1 MTMKKPGWKLLSCL
15 GLVFAFLL
23 LTREA
28 SAQADFYKN
37 KTLTIIQARS
47 PGGTGDM
54 RVRAII
60 PFLQKYIPG
69 NPVIVSEYMPGGGGR
84 KGTNYIYRSARPD
97 GLTIGNV
104 GTGLI
109 ANAVLETTGI
119 EYDLAK
125 LIYLG
130 SPYSAYHSLFLSR
143 KEAGLHSREKLRE
156 ISGVRIGAQAVGH
169 ATYLEGRLF
178 AFILGMKE
186 PRFVTGYS
194 GPELDAAL
202 VRGEIDARSSSI
214 ETILGRTR
222 DWLERNLMDFHA
234 IFEVPKGNKHPD
246 VRNIPELETF
256 AASDAE
262 RRLLTLERAF
272 KIAGAPFIL
281 PPGTPRARVQI
292 LQEAMRR
299 TFRDPQFRE
308 EFRKLVGE
316 DATPL
321 MPEALEQVIR
331 ELPRDPETAEL
342 AKNLAGPEPL
352 PPRPR

>member
-1 MTMKKPGWKLLSCL
+1 MKKSAWKLLSCL
-15 GLVFAFLL
+15 GLFFAVLL

-28 SAQADFYKN
+28 PAQADFYKG
-37 KTLTIIQARS
+37 KTLTIIQGRS

-54 RVRAII
+54 RVRAIT

-84 KGTNYIYRSARPD
+84 KGTNYLYRSARPD

-104 GTGLI
+104 GSGLV
-109 ANAVLETTGI
+109 ANAVLGATGV
-119 EYDLAK
+119 EYDLDK
-125 LIYLG
+125 LSYLG
-130 SPYSAYHSLFLSR
+130 SPYSIYHALFLSR
-143 KEAGLHSREKLRE
+143 KEAGLHSPEKLRE
-156 ISGVRIGAQAVGH
+156 IPGVKVGAQSVGH
-169 ATYLEGRLF
+169 AVYIEARLF

-194 GPELDAAL
+194 GPELDLAL
-202 VRGEIDARSSSI
+202 VRGEIDVRSSSSD
-214 ETILGRTR
+214 TLLKRNR
-222 DWLERNLMDFHA
+222 DWLERKLMDFHT
-234 IFEVPKGNKHPD
+234 IFEVPKGEKHPD
-246 VRNIPELETF
+246 FPNIPELETF
-256 AASDAE
+256 ATSDAE
-262 RRLLTLERAF
+262 RRLLTLQRAL

-281 PPGTPRARVQI
+281 PPSTPRPKVQI

-321 MPEALEQVIR
+321 MPEALEEVIR
-331 ELPRDPETAEL
+331 ELPRDAKTIEL
-342 AKNLAGPEPL
+342 AKKLAGPEPL
-352 PPRPR
+352 PTRPR